1 MIDFITQRLQLFGP
15 AVNNPTPG
23 DLGLPPVRADPAFAQ
38 NVFGIIFGIAGALAV
53 LIIIIASLNLAKAG
67 GNPEEISKAKKTIVY
82 ALVGLAIAVLA
93 EAIVYLVIGKL

>member
-1 MIDFITQRLQLFGP
+1 MHNWLLEKYLIF
-15 AVNNPTPG
+15 AVDKPTRA
-23 DLGLPPVRADPAFAQ
+23 DLGLPNVTADDGFAK
-38 NVFGIIFGIAGALAV
+38 NVLAIVFGIAGALAV